1 VVLPIQLCGY
11 TVLAT
16 DRYPA
21 FTPAD
26 VPAYLAGLNINYP

>member
-21 FTPAD
+21 FTAD